1 MNYNLRPKQEFL
13 ADVEACKSH
22 RILAENE
29 VLRRSI
35 QIALLDYQREQSEM
49 NAPDLGGCA
58 SCYLRLQ
65 GAQQFVARLLNL
77 AESSIPSAKTD
88 NLNLPSNVRPLDASR
103 K

>member
-1 MNYNLRPKQEFL
+1 MNYNPRPKQEFL
-13 ADVEACKSH
+13 NDSEACKAH
-22 RILAENE
+22 KLLAENE
-29 VLRRSI
+29 VLRRAISVTM
-35 QIALLDYQREQSEM
+35 LDYQREQTDM
-49 NAPDLGGCA
+49 NAVDLGGCA